1 MNPLAQ
7 HEQSLIRGSFLS
19 LFGGFAQQNPRA
31 LISFNRL
38 LNAHNFDTIIE
49 CGTHTGGLS
58 LLFAFYCYMSRRPAV
73 CDNPNEPSL
82 FVNRTHHRSPKS
94 FYTYDIVVRDQ
105 TAAAVIEELGGV
117 FEQRDTL
124 TDQTSI
130 DHIKEIV
137 SNPASGTVL
146 FLCDGGNKKRE
157 MELYSPALK
166 PGDFIMCHDWAY
178 DQEAF
183 EKNKREGIWGS
194 WETRWRDGEGPGEQF
209 GIKDICEKNGV
220 EQVYAEEFNEAVW
233 FCGGKK

>member
-1 MNPLAQ
+1 MNQLLE
-7 HEQSLIRGSFLS
+7 HERTQIKMGHLSYWGS
-19 LFGGFAQQNPRA
+19 FAQQRPSA
-31 LISFNRL
+31 FLSFNRL

-49 CGTHTGGLS
+49 IGSHDFGISTM
-58 LLFAFYCYMSRRPAV
+58 FALYCYLSRRPAI
-73 CDNPNEPSL
+73 CDNPNEPVL
-82 FVNRTHHRSPKS
+82 YKNRTHHRSPKS

-130 DHIKEIV
+130 DHIKSIV

-166 PGDFIMCHDWAY
+166 SGDFIMCHDWAY

-194 WETRWRDGEGPGEQF
+194 WETRWCDGVGPDQQF

-220 EQVYAEEFNEAVW
+220 VQVYEEEFDTAVW
-233 FCGGKK
+233 FCGRKK